1 MSDLMF
7 LLYGKSGD
15 KGLSRDIRYFVEESL
30 DSYFSDKTDEEI
42 QSYLEEIDN
51 NEDFPQFEMDWYELL
66 NNYLESR

>member
-1 MSDLMF
+1 MSDLLF
-7 LLYGKSGD
+7 ILYGKSGD

-42 QSYLEEIDN
+42 QSYLEEIDH

-66 NNYLESR
+66 NDYLESR

>member
-30 DSYFSDKTDEEI
+30 DSYLSDKTDEEI
-42 QSYLEEIDN
+42 QSYLEEIDH

-66 NNYLESR
+66 NDYLESR